1 MNHNI
6 CSIPNDKYDQFLVE
20 MLEAGNV
27 CANVKRDR
35 MREGNVLVTVRSSRG
50 SVCRH
55 CKRPHRILAC
65 HAASRAKE
73 ALGYKK

>member
-6 CSIPNDKYDQFLVE
+6 CSIPNDKYDQFLIE

-35 MREGNVLVTVRSSRG
+35 MREGNVLVTVRPSRG
-50 SVCRH
+50 AV
-55 CKRPHRILAC
+55 CKRCKRSYRISAC
-65 HAASRAKE
+65 HAASCTKE
-73 ALGYKK
+73 ALGGEK